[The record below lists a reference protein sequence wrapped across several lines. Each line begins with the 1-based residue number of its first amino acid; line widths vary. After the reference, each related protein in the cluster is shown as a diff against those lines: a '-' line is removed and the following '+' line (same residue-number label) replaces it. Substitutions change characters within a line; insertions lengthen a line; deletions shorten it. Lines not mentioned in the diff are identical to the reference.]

1 MIMDDFFELRVAFYK
16 FVDRMSRRS
25 SRKTEK
31 ITDIRLAGSERT
43 CPYVLTPY
51 WVPSADT
58 IFVSL

>member
-43 CPYVLTPY
+43 CPY
-51 WVPSADT
+51 
-58 IFVSL
+58 SLLGAKCRHNLREPIT